1 MKMKFGALVVDG
13 RNKIGGQ
20 VASKNRGGS
29 YLRTK
34 VTPTNPQTAAQSNVR
49 SAFTSLSQ
57 IWRTLTQAQRNA
69 WNAAV
74 TDWQRTD
81 IFGDIKS
88 PSGFNLYMRLNQNL
102 LLIGEAMID
111 VPPLAEGVANPG
123 VVSVTAAAGTPALS
137 IVFAETPV
145 QANTTMVVE
154 ATPPMSAG
162 RNFVKSNFRKIAQVA
177 AAGTSPFNALT
188 AYQAKFGDPVAG
200 QKITVRL
207 KCVSEITGET
217 SQYSVAST
225 IVAP

>member
-34 VTPTNPQTAAQSNVR
+34 VTPTNPQTVAQSTVR
-49 SAFTSLSQ
+49 SIFTVLSQ
-57 IWRTLTQAQRNA
+57 AWRTLTQSQRNA

-102 LLIGEAMID
+102 SLIGESAIN

-123 VVSVTAAAGTPALS
+123 AITVTAAEGTPALS

-145 QANTTMVVE
+145 PANTQFVVE
-154 ATPPMSAG
+154 ATPPMSPG
-162 RNFVKSNFRKIAQVA
+162 RNFVKSNFRKIATIA
-177 AAGTSPFNALT
+177 AAGTSPFNALS
-188 AYQAKFGDPVAG
+188 AYQAKFGNPVEG

-207 KCVSEITGET
+207 KAVNENTGET
-217 SQYSVAST
+217 SQYSVGSA